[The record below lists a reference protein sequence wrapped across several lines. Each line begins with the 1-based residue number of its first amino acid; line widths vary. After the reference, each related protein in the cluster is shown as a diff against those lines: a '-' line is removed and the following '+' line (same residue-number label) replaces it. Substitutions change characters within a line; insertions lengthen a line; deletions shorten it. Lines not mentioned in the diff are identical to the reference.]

1 MITPRVIP
9 CLLLDGESLVKT
21 TRFANPVYIGDPI
34 NVISIFS
41 SLAVDELVLLDISAT
56 REEDG
61 PPFHLLERVAEECFV
76 PLSYGG
82 GLTTVEQVRRVIEIG
97 FEKVV
102 INTSTAV
109 RPELLAETAA
119 HFGRQALVASI
130 DALRRPGSTY
140 DVAIRGGAESLGI
153 DPVTHAQAVL
163 ELGAGEILLTSID
176 RDGTMS
182 GYDLDLTAAVSSA
195 VSIPVIACGGAGS
208 RADLAAPVHEAGASA
223 VGAGSLFV
231 FQGRERGVL
240 VNYPSRAQL
249 DHIFQSSGGAR

>member
-1 MITPRVIP
+1 MTTPRVIP

-41 SLAVDELVLLDISAT
+41 SLAADELLLLDISAT
-56 REEDG
+56 REENG
-61 PPFHLLERVAEECFV
+61 PRFDLLERVAEECFV

-82 GLTTVEQVRRVIEIG
+82 GLATAEQVGRVIEIG

-102 INTSTAV
+102 LNTSTALH
-109 RPELLAETAA
+109 PELLAETATR
-119 HFGRQALVASI
+119 FGRQALVASI
-130 DALRRPGSTY
+130 DARRHPDGTY
-140 DVAIRGGAESLGI
+140 DVAVRGGTEPLGI
-153 DPVTHAQAVL
+153 DPVTHAQTVL
-163 ELGAGEILLTSID
+163 DLGAGEILLTAID

-195 VSIPVIACGGAGS
+195 VSIPVIACGGAGT
-208 RADLAAPVHEAGASA
+208 RADLAAPVHQAGASA

-231 FQGRERGVL
+231 FKGRERGVL
-240 VNYPSRAQL
+240 INYPSRAQL
-249 DHIFQSSGGAR
+249 DHIFQTSGGVR